1 MDIFGTGHEVRNF
14 CRVYLLLEIRTA
26 LEFTGRVTYVLR

>member
-1 MDIFGTGHEVRNF
+1 MDIFGTGHEVQNF
-14 CRVYLLLEIRTA
+14 CRVYLLEIRTA